1 MTHTIE
7 NMNKINTVSQ
17 ELVNLLINNDL
28 DLDCISA
35 KLNEREALIKQLSSL
50 PPELDAPVTVTERL
64 LELKIM
70 FSKLNGI
77 IMTHLFGLVK
87 TKGEELAHVQTQ
99 RKAIQ
104 SYKFQL

>member
-7 NMNKINTVSQ
+7 NMNRINSVSQ
-17 ELVNLLINNDL
+17 ELVNLLSNSNL

-50 PPELDAPVTVTERL
+50 PPEFDAPVTATERL

-104 SYKFQL
+104 SYQFQL